1 MVALPI
7 PAHNPHFLTRSLTQP
22 HTNSSLQV
30 KAKKIKSGLSLFSLS
45 QNLSSHRSTATSR
58 PQLRLTAARP
68 LNLSLLRISAPSLSQ
83 FRSSLAVT
91 LSLAIRRLD
100 LTPPLPEGSLT
111 AVTQIRPSLPQLRYV
126 PHESRPHFTK

>member
-7 PAHNPHFLTRSLTQP
+7 PAHNPHFLTRG
-22 HTNSSLQV
+22 
-30 KAKKIKSGLSLFSLS
+30 A
-45 QNLSSHRSTATSR
+45 ASR

-68 LNLSLLRISAPSLSQ
+68 LNLSLLRISAPSLSR

-91 LSLAIRRLD
+91 LSLAHPPPRSHTAATQRLPHRRNSD
-100 LTPPLPEGSLT
+100 PLSLAHSAT
-111 AVTQIRPSLPQLRYV
+111 SISHRRYPKAPSPPQLRSV